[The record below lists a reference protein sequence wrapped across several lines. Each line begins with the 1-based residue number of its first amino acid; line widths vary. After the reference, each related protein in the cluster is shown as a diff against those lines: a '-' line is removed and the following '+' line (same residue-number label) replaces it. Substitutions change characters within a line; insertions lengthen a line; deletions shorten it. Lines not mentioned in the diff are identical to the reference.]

1 MAIDFN
7 TAVSAYKEA
16 AGAMREAGQTGNV
29 AGISNPDGSSFMNMV
44 KDSLDSAVETGRQAE
59 QISMAKIAG
68 EASTMDVVTAVANAQ
83 HTLETVVAVR
93 DKVLQAY
100 QEILR
105 MPI

>member
-1 MAIDFN
+1 MAVDISS
-7 TAVSAYKEA
+7 AVNAYREA
-16 AGAMREAGQTGNV
+16 AIAVREAGKTDDVAPSADAGGNSF
-29 AGISNPDGSSFMNMV
+29 AGMV
-44 KDSLDSAVETGRQAE
+44 KDSLDRAIETGQRAE
-59 QISMAKIAG
+59 QLSMAKIYG
-68 EASTMDVVTAVANAQ
+68 EASMVDVVTAVANAE

>member
-1 MAIDFN
+1 MVKGSLEN
-7 TAVSAYKEA
+7 AVQ
-16 AGAMREAGQTGNV
+16 AGQH
-29 AGISNPDGSSFMNMV
+29 
-44 KDSLDSAVETGRQAE
+44 AE
-59 QISMAKIAG
+59 QMTMARLAG

-93 DKVLQAY
+93 DKVLNAY

>member
-1 MAIDFN
+1 MAVDFN
-7 TAVSAYKEA
+7 TAVSAYRDA
-16 AGAMREAGQTGNV
+16 ASAVREAGKTGQV
-29 AGISNPDGSSFMNMV
+29 AETPEDGGAAFANMV
-44 KDSLDSAVETGRQAE
+44 KDSLNSAVETGEHAE
-59 QISMAKIAG
+59 QMSMARIAG

-93 DKVLQAY
+93 DKVLSAY

>member
-1 MAIDFN
+1 MAVDFN
-7 TAVSAYKEA
+7 TAVSAYRDA
-16 AGAMREAGQTGNV
+16 ASSVREAGRTGQV
-29 AGISNPDGSSFMNMV
+29 ADSGESSGAEFANMV
-44 KDSLDSAVETGRQAE
+44 KDSLSNAVETGEHAE
-59 QISMAKIAG
+59 QMTMARIAG

-93 DKVLQAY
+93 DKVLNAY

>member
-1 MAIDFN
+1 MAVDFN
-7 TAVSAYKEA
+7 TAVNAYRDAASAVRD
-16 AGAMREAGQTGNV
+16 AGKTGQV
-29 AGISNPDGSSFMNMV
+29 AETADPNDSSFANMV
-44 KDSLDSAVETGRQAE
+44 KGSLDNAVATGEHAE
-59 QISMAKIAG
+59 QMTMARLAG

-93 DKVLQAY
+93 DKVLTAY

>member
-1 MAIDFN
+1 MAAN
-7 TAVSAYKEA
+7 SGSAINAYREA
-16 AGAMREAGQTGNV
+16 AGAVREAGQTGNAV
-29 AGISNPDGSSFMNMV
+29 SPADAGGGSFACMV
-44 KDSLDSAVETGRQAE
+44 QDSLSTAKEASMRTE
-59 QISMAKIAG
+59 QLSMAQIAG
-68 EASTMDVVTAVANAQ
+68 EANMVEVVTAVANAE